1 MIVLDTNVL
10 SEALRPSP
18 SDVVL
23 HWLAAQEPM
32 ELFMTTITQA
42 EVLYGI
48 AVLPAGKRRTRLSA
62 AIERVLSDE
71 FEGRIL
77 PFDEEPARTFAR
89 IVSTREA
96 MGRPISQFDAMIAA
110 IARSRRAAVATRN
123 VHDFEHCEVR
133 IINPWT
139 SEAQRP

>member
-18 SDVVL
+18 SGVVL

-32 ELFMTTITQA
+32 EVFITTITQA
-42 EVLYGI
+42 EVLYGV
-48 AVLPAGKRRTRLSA
+48 AVMPAGKRRTRLHA
-62 AIERVLSDE
+62 AIEKLFSDE

-77 PFDEEPARTFAR
+77 PFDEESARTFAM
-89 IVSTREA
+89 IVSGREA
-96 MGRPISQFDAMIAA
+96 KGRPISQFDAMIAS

-133 IINPWT
+133 IINPWD
-139 SEAQRP
+139 E